1 MQRSGMPKRKTPL
14 KNGSTPLRRGALQR
28 GAELTRRAAKPKPPK
43 RDPAEAGA
51 REIVAA
57 RSGGLCERCG
67 RAPATNWHHR
77 RARSAGGAWSPEN
90 GLHLCGSGTT
100 GCHGEV
106 TVNPR
111 ISYERGWSVRS
122 TANPADVPVWLAGKG
137 WHHLLPDGGI
147 RPATQGEAA

>member
-1 MQRSGMPKRKTPL
+1 MKRSRLTRKTPF

-28 GAELTRRAAKPKPPK
+28 GAAISRAAAKPKPPK
-43 RDPAEAGA
+43 RDPAEAKA
-51 REIVAA
+51 RAVVAA

-77 RARSAGGAWSPEN
+77 QGRSAGGVWSPEN

-122 TANPADVPVWLAGKG
+122 TADPAAEPVWLAGRG
-137 WHHLLPDGGI
+137 WHYLDADGGV
-147 RPATQGEAA
+147 RPTDRRSAA